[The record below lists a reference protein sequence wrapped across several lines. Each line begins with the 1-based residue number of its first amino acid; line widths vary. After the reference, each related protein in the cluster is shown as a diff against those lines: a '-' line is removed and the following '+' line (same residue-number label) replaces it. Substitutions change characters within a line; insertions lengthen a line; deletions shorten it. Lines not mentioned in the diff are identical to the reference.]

1 MHSNNRVLVHGVVAG
16 VLGATA
22 VAIWFLLIDALVRRI
37 LFTPAAL
44 GSALFY
50 GATSPN
56 QVTVGFAT
64 VAGYTLIH
72 YAAFIAVGIVA
83 AVLVRGS
90 EQTPALLLAA
100 MLLFVVAET
109 LFVGLVAIAADWILG
124 ALAWWAIAGGN
135 VLAAI
140 LMGLYLWRA
149 HPRVREN
156 VRRGHLEAP
165 A

>member
-1 MHSNNRVLVHGVVAG
+1 VHSTNRVLVHGVVAG
-16 VLGATA
+16 LLGATA
-22 VAIWFLLIDALVRRI
+22 VAVWFLVIDALTRRI

-44 GSALFY
+44 GSAVFL
-50 GATSPN
+50 GATSPA
-56 QVTVGFAT
+56 QVNIGFAT

-72 YAAFIAVGIVA
+72 YAAFVAVGIIA

-124 ALAWWAIAGGN
+124 GLGWWAVAGGN
-135 VLAAI
+135 VLSAL
-140 LMGLYLWRA
+140 LMGVYLWRA
-149 HPRVREN
+149 HPQVREN
-156 VRRGHLEAP
+156 VRRGGIEAP